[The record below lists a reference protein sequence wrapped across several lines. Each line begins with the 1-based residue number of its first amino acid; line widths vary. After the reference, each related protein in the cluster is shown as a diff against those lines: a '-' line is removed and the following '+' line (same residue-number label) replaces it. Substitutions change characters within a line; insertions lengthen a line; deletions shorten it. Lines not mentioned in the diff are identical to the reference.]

1 MRFLIVEDDFTSRR
15 MLQMFLAAHGEC
27 DVAVNGKEALA
38 AFTIAQVER
47 NPYTLIC
54 LDVMM
59 PELNGMD
66 VLREIRAREKQAGV
80 PQHQEVKIVMT
91 TSLDSPRDVVGA
103 YYHGGCNGYLVK
115 PVSRQALENLLLEYG
130 LTARAQAK

>member
-27 DVAVNGKEALA
+27 DVAVNGREALA
-38 AFTIAQVER
+38 AVAMAQRE
-47 NPYTLIC
+47 NKPYALIC

-59 PELNGMD
+59 PELDGME
-66 VLREIRAREKQAGV
+66 VLKEIRAQEKQAGV
-80 PQHQEVKIVMT
+80 PQHREVKVVMT
-91 TSLDSPRDVVGA
+91 TSLESPLDVVGA

-115 PVSRQALENLLLEYG
+115 PVSRPALDNLLREYG
-130 LTARAQAK
+130 LVAKP

>member
-27 DVAVNGKEALA
+27 DVAVNGREALA
-38 AFTIAQVER
+38 AVAMAQAER
-47 NPYTLIC
+47 RPYALIC

-59 PELNGMD
+59 PELDGMG
-66 VLREIRAREKQAGV
+66 VLKEIRAQEKEAGV
-80 PQHQEVKIVMT
+80 LQHQEVKIVMT
-91 TSLDSPRDVVGA
+91 TSLESPRDVVGA

-115 PVSRQALENLLLEYG
+115 PVSRPALDNLLREYG
-130 LTARAQAK
+130 LAARA

>member
-27 DVAVNGKEALA
+27 DVAVNGREALA
-38 AFTIAQVER
+38 AVAMAQAEHR
-47 NPYTLIC
+47 PYALIC

-59 PELNGMD
+59 PELDGMG
-66 VLREIRAREKQAGV
+66 VLKEIRAQEKQAGV

-91 TSLDSPRDVVGA
+91 TSLESPRDVVGA

-115 PVSRQALENLLLEYG
+115 PVSRPALDNLLREYG
-130 LTARAQAK
+130 LAGRA

>member
-27 DVAVNGKEALA
+27 DVAVNGREALA
-38 AFTIAQVER
+38 AVAMAQAER
-47 NPYTLIC
+47 RPYALIC

-59 PELNGMD
+59 PELDGMG
-66 VLREIRAREKQAGV
+66 VLKEIRAQEKQAGV
-80 PQHQEVKIVMT
+80 LQHQEVKIVMT
-91 TSLDSPRDVVGA
+91 TSLESPRDVVGA

-115 PVSRQALENLLLEYG
+115 PVSRPALDNLLREYG
-130 LTARAQAK
+130 LAARA